1 MSTPT
6 TETAAMSAV
15 HTKPMSKQRILRIS
29 GISAL
34 FLGLPALTA
43 GWWLDMHRLLWF
55 GVAALLTGVIWLACS
70 RLACDEPLRPQQ
82 RRYMREFFPA
92 IFAYFLILFGGWSRI
107 NELDNVALKWVV
119 ALLPV
124 LPMVLILR
132 AMLRLLKASDELEQQ
147 MQLQAIAIAAMGVGL
162 ASFAAAFL
170 VAADLLPVDN
180 LLMLV
185 LPAMFGTYGV
195 ALAWVKRKYKGE

>member
-1 MSTPT
+1 M
-6 TETAAMSAV
+6 
-15 HTKPMSKQRILRIS
+15 
-29 GISAL
+29 
-34 FLGLPALTA
+34 
-43 GWWLDMHRLLWF
+43 
-55 GVAALLTGVIWLACS
+55 
-70 RLACDEPLRPQQ
+70 
-82 RRYMREFFPA
+82 
-92 IFAYFLILFGGWSRI
+92 
-107 NELDNVALKWVV
+107 ALKWVV